1 MLTNSG
7 SHLFCG
13 SFTSQDALHWSPKN
27 VDTVCLFGASVHH
40 YQTAGFSYPTVSV
53 QILSQFHIEK
63 NLQALPLL
71 GITCLHKKTLHF
83 LEVRNR
89 LQQDNRLR
97 RGLSKH
103 DKVFDL
109 RFLLH
114 FPSPLRRSCSRVTL
128 PHYNNNGRCIIYG
141 VHGRI

>member
-53 QILSQFHIEK
+53 QILSQFHREK
-63 NLQALPLL
+63 ILEALPLL
-71 GITCLHKKTLHF
+71 GITCFYTRK
-83 LEVRNR
+83 
-89 LQQDNRLR
+89 
-97 RGLSKH
+97 
-103 DKVFDL
+103 
-109 RFLLH
+109 
-114 FPSPLRRSCSRVTL
+114 RS
-128 PHYNNNGRCIIYG
+128 IF
-141 VHGRI
+141 